1 MKLIKNIVFKMLNQ
15 ILKLS
20 ANKNSL
26 KFLGIIST
34 IESIFFPIPPDLF
47 LIPIAMTKK
56 YKWLFLGLFTT
67 ITSVIG
73 GVIGYLIGV
82 FFWDIIGSYII
93 SFYNSEDEINS
104 LKILFQEHGWMIILV
119 AGLTPVPYKIFT
131 ISSGF
136 LSLNIFV
143 FIICSILSR
152 GLRFISIAYLISKYG
167 ERGVKFLEKH
177 FNKLSVLVLIV
188 LIGIG
193 YVFLFH
199 K

>member
-1 MKLIKNIVFKMLNQ
+1 MELIKNIVFKVLNQ
-15 ILKLS
+15 VLKLS
-20 ANKNSL
+20 ENKNSL
-26 KFLGIIST
+26 RFLGIIST

-47 LIPIAMTKK
+47 LIPIALTKK
-56 YKWLFLGLFTT
+56 YKWIFLGLFTT

-73 GVIGYLIGV
+73 GVIGYLIGM
-82 FFWDIIGSYII
+82 FFWDIIGNYII
-93 SFYNSEDEINS
+93 SFYNSENEINN
-104 LKILFQEHGWMIILV
+104 LKVLFQEHGWMIILL

-152 GLRFISIAYLISKYG
+152 GLRFISIAYLVNKYG
-167 ERGVKFLEKH
+167 ETGIKFLKKH
-177 FNKLSVLVLIV
+177 FNKLSILMLIV

-193 YVFLFH
+193 YVFLLY

>member
-1 MKLIKNIVFKMLNQ
+1 MKLIKNIVFKMLNRV
-15 ILKLS
+15 LKIS
-20 ANKNSL
+20 KNKNSL

-47 LIPIAMTKK
+47 LIPIALTKK
-56 YKWLFLGLFTT
+56 YKWYFLGFFTT

-167 ERGVKFLEKH
+167 ERGIKFLEKH
-177 FNKLSVLVLIV
+177 FNKLSVLLLIV

-193 YVFLFH
+193 YVFLLH

>member
-1 MKLIKNIVFKMLNQ
+1 
-15 ILKLS
+15 
-20 ANKNSL
+20 
-26 KFLGIIST
+26 
-34 IESIFFPIPPDLF
+34 
-47 LIPIAMTKK
+47 MTKK

-104 LKILFQEHGWMIILV
+104 FKILFQEHGWMIILV